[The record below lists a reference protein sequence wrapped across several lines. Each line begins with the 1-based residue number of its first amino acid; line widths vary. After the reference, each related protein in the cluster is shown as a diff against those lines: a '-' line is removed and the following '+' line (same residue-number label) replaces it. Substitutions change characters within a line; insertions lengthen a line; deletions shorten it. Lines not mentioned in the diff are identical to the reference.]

1 MDYVNQIIMPI
12 VRRKAGIKLYR
23 VNVKRFL
30 QKFVG
35 AALIALCAA
44 LLGLLFYR
52 FGGIRY
58 FATGANGVMT
68 GADVSFSIVVFLFFI
83 LFYFICG
90 LCAVPGSTIGLIV
103 LSTLIIGGGIVGYLG
118 YAYLLGNI
126 VGLYFLF
133 LAPIVPI
140 LELLSRIPVFSASS
154 DLLFIIVPSLLAAL
168 KFSALLIGKRI
179 RYSPELVERS
189 LRKIDRFYE
198 YRQPVEGTQD
208 VNIKSA

>member
-1 MDYVNQIIMPI
+1 MNQIIVPI
-12 VRRKAGIKLYR
+12 FCRKTGIRMYWINTKML
-23 VNVKRFL
+23 L

-35 AALIALCAA
+35 TVLIVLCAA

-68 GADVSFSIVVFLFFI
+68 GADVSFSIVIFLFFV

-90 LCAVPGSTIGLIV
+90 LCAIPGSMTAFIL

-154 DLLFIIVPSLLAAL
+154 DLLFIIVPIVLAAL